1 MDLNLCQDKKTQK
14 LILTN
19 IIHYVYKQILIIFR
33 TERNNMDSKKDN
45 PKLARQ
51 YLEDNNLKQSFF
63 ERVTGRSRTW
73 VWKMLNGDVAM
84 TVEDAINIEKATNGL
99 LKVKNW

>member
-1 MDLNLCQDKKTQK
+1 
-14 LILTN
+14 
-19 IIHYVYKQILIIFR
+19 
-33 TERNNMDSKKDN
+33 MDSKKDN